1 MTVARKSELWRI
13 DAFRFLDMTIIE
25 NIRSDFNRSLL
36 ANKNN
41 VMEDVKTGMQRNQ
54 SVEERV
60 REWLSEN
67 GYDYVVRTYQ
77 PGETVME
84 YAGTDKETISIPA
97 VVEDAD
103 SFMKQFVK
111 SFKEA
116 HEITILKKE
125 AEGVH

>member
-1 MTVARKSELWRI
+1 
-13 DAFRFLDMTIIE
+13 
-25 NIRSDFNRSLL
+25 
-36 ANKNN
+36 
-41 VMEDVKTGMQRNQ
+41 MERNQ

-60 REWLSEN
+60 REWLSEH

-84 YAGTDKETISIPA
+84 CAGTDKETISIPA

-103 SFMKQFVK
+103 SFMKQFVEF
-111 SFKEA
+111 FKEA
-116 HEITILKKE
+116 HAIASLKKE

>member
-13 DAFRFLDMTIIE
+13 DALHFLDMTIIE

-67 GYDYVVRTYQ
+67 GYDYVVRTY
-77 PGETVME
+77 
-84 YAGTDKETISIPA
+84 
-97 VVEDAD
+97 
-103 SFMKQFVK
+103 
-111 SFKEA
+111 
-116 HEITILKKE
+116 
-125 AEGVH
+125 